1 MPRTH
6 RPIRTVMLYNY
17 KVLRHFLNFC
27 CPLPY
32 YRHGADDPERQS
44 QVQSRDLKTR
54 SVQSGFRVAIGLR
67 LQRAGALNN
76 SRDSLNRF
84 SKTDDL

>member
-1 MPRTH
+1 MPLTH

-17 KVLRHFLNFC
+17 EMLRHLLDFC

-32 YRHGADDPERQS
+32 YGDGADDPEGQS
-44 QVQSRDLKTR
+44 QVRSRNRNTR

-76 SRDSLNRF
+76 SRDGLNRF
-84 SKTDDL
+84 SKTDNL

>member
-1 MPRTH
+1 MPLTH

-17 KVLRHFLNFC
+17 KMLRHLLDFC

-32 YRHGADDPERQS
+32 YGDGADDPERQS
-44 QVQSRDLKTR
+44 QGQSRELETR
-54 SVQSGFRVAIGLR
+54 SVQSSFRVTIGLR

-76 SRDSLNRF
+76 SRDGLNRF
-84 SKTDDL
+84 SKTDNL